1 MATFNFTFDPG
12 TTIQQMVGFEMAGRV
27 WATYLSDAVTINLHV
42 GISSSL
48 PTNVIGGALPGFQ
61 ANRTYTTVR
70 DRLYAD
76 ATSADDI
83 AATNGIRSYNKYSDF
98 ANVNGVDP
106 TTRLHATYDFFLNK
120 DATWYDGTA
129 GTTWNQWYS
138 SADRI
143 TQNGQTYI
151 DVKEN
156 FGGTTMAL
164 TRANAKALGVSLDQ
178 STTALDGY
186 ILMSNLS
193 NTSNVVW
200 NYDYTRSNA
209 AGSNSLDFFSV
220 VLHEIG
226 HTLGFVSSVDR
237 TQWVSP
243 FFTSTNAASVVSS
256 IDFANYRS
264 NANSRSDLATPLDLF
279 RYTQTNANWAGWRDF
294 SVGGA
299 TMFSFDG
306 TTAIANFATGMDT
319 SLGGSGLQASHW
331 QGSGTS
337 SGIMN
342 PTLGL
347 GIRRNVSALD
357 LRAFDAIGWN
367 LSNGN
372 TVSNLDLSALRTQ
385 AIHTVA
391 SRAGRGSSG
400 TTTAT
405 ATTWYNTNLTASST
419 QTSLVSARDQEVYNM
434 MVNSQIYDMT
444 RVASTSTATTV
455 TRMTFAQAFAQEQG
469 FRSELVLPSLEP
481 EISQSEIAGADVNR
495 SIMGSALPAFLEV
508 QYASLTMAWGT
519 AVPMVNLMTIV
530 AYCDQDMLTLL
541 PSSDADGSNQTVPT
555 ATQPA
560 DLAVAIASPNV
571 PQFGPVLP
579 TRAYDSSL
587 PYSQSDLSLDKERE
601 PRDLSDFIS
610 DPLAI
615 NLFTL

>member
-1 MATFNFTFDPG
+1 MTLFNFTFDPG

-27 WATYLSDAVTINLHV
+27 WSTYLSDAVTINLHV
-42 GISSSL
+42 GMSSGL

-76 ATSADDI
+76 ATSADDT
-83 AATNGIRSYNKYSDF
+83 AATNGIRNYNKYSDF

-143 TQNGQTYI
+143 TQNGQTYV
-151 DVKEN
+151 DVKDN

-164 TRANAKALGVSLDQ
+164 TRANAKALGVSLEQ
-178 STTALDGY
+178 ATTALDGY

-200 NYDYTRSNA
+200 NYDYTRSSA

-243 FFTSTNAASVVSS
+243 FFTSTNAANVVAS
-256 IDFANYRS
+256 IDFANYSS

-347 GIRRNVSALD
+347 GIRRNVSTLD

-367 LSNGN
+367 LRSGN
-372 TVSNLDLSALRTQ
+372 TALNLDLSALRTQ
-385 AIHTVA
+385 SIHAVA

-400 TTTAT
+400 TTATT

-419 QTSLVSARDQEVYNM
+419 QTSLVRARDQEVYDM
-434 MVNSQIYDMT
+434 MANSQIYDMT
-444 RVASTSTATTV
+444 RVASTSTTTTV
-455 TRMTFAQAFAQEQG
+455 TRMTFAQAFAQQQG
-469 FRSELVLPSLEP
+469 FRSELVDLGSGASVL
-481 EISQSEIAGADVNR
+481 EISGLEISGALPGITEVQDPLRSPAQPSFAATTIMASVPNIVRFYMTLLDPLPTSGVSSDGQAEVAPHLSEALAIAPPNTPQFAAPLQTRDYDSKLWSSTSVPSFGTEQA
-495 SIMGSALPAFLEV
+495 STQPSALA
-508 QYASLTMAWGT
+508 
-519 AVPMVNLMTIV
+519 
-530 AYCDQDMLTLL
+530 QDPRYL
-541 PSSDADGSNQTVPT
+541 
-555 ATQPA
+555 
-560 DLAVAIASPNV
+560 DLFA
-571 PQFGPVLP
+571 L
-579 TRAYDSSL
+579 
-587 PYSQSDLSLDKERE
+587 
-601 PRDLSDFIS
+601 
-610 DPLAI
+610 
-615 NLFTL
+615 